1 MRESANKEI
10 TEAYMSRTHQKG
22 KLRAALA
29 HHDNHPAVQY
39 AKKQGSKIR
48 VDADALS
55 PGLSAI
61 QDAAAVFRKLN
72 DHEQR
77 LQAEEAATADLSRR
91 VAELEA
97 RLMSVET
104 GTSLP
109 EQAMSMRDAGKRQQE
124 IATALGVSVN
134 TVKSWLRRNR

>member
-1 MRESANKEI
+1 PD
-10 TEAYMSRTHQKG
+10 
-22 KLRAALA
+22 L
-29 HHDNHPAVQY
+29 
-39 AKKQGSKIR
+39 
-48 VDADALS
+48 
-55 PGLSAI
+55 
-61 QDAAAVFRKLN
+61 VFHFK
-72 DHEQR
+72 
-77 LQAEEAATADLSRR
+77 
-91 VAELEA
+91 A